1 MKKPVNLVTNTR
13 AMRPTPYEQGRNIVF
28 YQLRYVAKAIDEI
41 EVCLEIDDV
50 RESEPDTL
58 YQE

>member
-1 MKKPVNLVTNTR
+1 
-13 AMRPTPYEQGRNIVF
+13 MRPTPYEQSRNIVF

-41 EVCLEIDDV
+41 EVSLEIDDV